1 MNYRI
6 HPDILLQIVKSSN
19 YSNYQEFI
27 TSDNLGNEEIF
38 KQSVIEDISVLNKT
52 VWNTGIY
59 SARLNKV
66 FNSSNLI
73 EFADINNPKNYRSK
87 NCSLLLRQGFSW
99 NNIFGILVV
108 IKGMTSGYIYTSQL
122 MTIDDFQLNFEI
134 SRELIDNAFWT
145 SEKLFSIPDLGT
157 DENLMVSIEN
167 ILFSDVINSG
177 PEIGLITTYPKSI
190 FNFESLVSEAPL
202 PSYIDVS
209 INISE
214 THYINIQPVTLQPN
228 KTVEQSLLDYF
239 NLSKNIVPIEI
250 SHVIKYG
257 TDDNGFKTIRI
268 SNEDNIYG
276 LVSVGLDFNQTVGT
290 NVMVF
295 VSTEFKVNNIL
306 LKREHSLLFDY
317 NTVLNPILDNII
329 LRGSDLTVF
338 PVNVTKETT
347 INHNVIQQ
355 ETEQKIVTITQP
367 VYIELV
373 KEDIIFENKN
383 ISFENIM
390 EYSYMI
396 IKDSKT
402 GIEQFIQAKN
412 TADNKFY
419 FSLTNISKPE
429 INSTFTII
437 SSVTNL
443 LIGKGKFIN

>member
-6 HPDILLQIVKSSN
+6 HPDILLQVVKSTN

-27 TSDNLGNEEIF
+27 TSNNLGNDELF
-38 KQSVIEDISVLNKT
+38 TQAVIEDSLVLNQT
-52 VWNTGIY
+52 VWNTGVY
-59 SARLNKV
+59 SGRLNKV

-73 EFADINNPKNYRSK
+73 DFVDINNPKSYRSK

-99 NNIFGILVV
+99 NDVFGILVV

-122 MTIDDFQLNFEI
+122 MTINDFQLNFEI

-145 SEKLFSIPDLGT
+145 SEKLFNIPDLGN
-157 DENLMVSIEN
+157 DENLMVSIEPISFN
-167 ILFSDVINSG
+167 DVVNSG

-228 KTVEQSLLDYF
+228 KTIEQSLLDYF

-276 LVSVGLDFNQTVGT
+276 LVSIGLDFNQVSGT

-295 VSTEFKVNNIL
+295 VSTEFRVNNIL

-317 NTVLNPILDNII
+317 NVALNPILDNLI
-329 LRGSDLTVF
+329 LKGSDLTVF
-338 PVNVTKETT
+338 PVSVTKETI

-373 KEDIIFENKN
+373 KENILFENKN
-383 ISFENIM
+383 ISFENIS
-390 EYSYMI
+390 ENSYMT

-402 GIEQFIQAKN
+402 GIEQFIQAKI
-412 TADNKFY
+412 TADNKYY
-419 FSLTNISKPE
+419 FPLNKISKPE
-429 INSTFTII
+429 INSTFTIV
-437 SSVTNL
+437 SSITNL
-443 LIGKGKFIN
+443 LIGKGIFTN

>member
-6 HPDILLQIVKSSN
+6 SPDILLQVVKSTN
-19 YSNYQEFI
+19 YTDYQEVGIQVNGENF
-27 TSDNLGNEEIF
+27 T
-38 KQSVIEDISVLNKT
+38 QAVIENELVLNQT
-52 VWNTGIY
+52 VWNVGVY
-59 SARLNKV
+59 SGRLNKV

-73 EFADINNPKNYRSK
+73 DFADINNPKSYRSK

-99 NNIFGILVV
+99 NDLFGILVV
-108 IKGMTSGYIYTSQL
+108 MKGMTSGYIYTSQL
-122 MTIDDFQLNFEI
+122 MTISDFQLNFEA

-145 SEKLFSIPDLGT
+145 SEKLFNIPDLGT
-157 DENLMVSIEN
+157 DENLMVSIESVS
-167 ILFSDVINSG
+167 FSDVVNSG

-190 FNFESLVSEAPL
+190 FNFESLVAEAPL

-214 THYINIQPVTLQPN
+214 THYIKIQPVTLQPN

-239 NLSKNIVPIEI
+239 NLSKNVVPIEI

-257 TDDNGFKTIRI
+257 TDDNGFKTLRV
-268 SNEDNIYG
+268 SNEDDAYSPVII
-276 LVSVGLDFNQTVGT
+276 GLDFIQTVGT
-290 NVMVF
+290 SVMVF
-295 VSTEFKVNNIL
+295 VSTEFVVNNIL

-317 NTVLNPILDNII
+317 NDVLNPILAEVI
-329 LRGSDLTVF
+329 LKGSDLTVF
-338 PVNVTKETT
+338 PVNVTKETI

-373 KEDIIFENKN
+373 KENILFENKN
-383 ISFENIM
+383 ISFEAIK
-390 EYSYMI
+390 EYSYMT

-402 GIEQFIQAKN
+402 GIEQFIQSKI
-412 TADNKFY
+412 TADNKYY
-419 FSLTNISKPE
+419 FPLTKVSKPE

-437 SSVTNL
+437 SSITNA
-443 LIGKGKFIN
+443 LIGKGMFIN